1 MASRRAFEAGEPFEI
16 LEPGEHARGISRDAG
31 GKAAILVGAAPK
43 TCCWIISANPWI
55 ALIGVR
61 NS

>member
-16 LEPGEHARGISRDAG
+16 LEPGEHARGIGRDAG

-43 TCCWIISANPWI
+43 TCCWIISANP
-55 ALIGVR
+55 GSR
-61 NS
+61 